1 MSNSNIEAV
10 TVVSAGELAALETK
24 SEATYKDYVTFH
36 GIQTKES
43 CAQHAALAVS
53 EYFPGI
59 KKSSRADK
67 GTLEYRAFV
76 TYTKVRNGLTRAAG
90 IEASK
95 RKAAPYL
102 LTALALSE
110 DYATMSDAE
119 FVAYILAERDD
130 RSA

>member
-1 MSNSNIEAV
+1 MSENNTNAV

-36 GIQTKES
+36 AIQTKEA
-43 CAQHAALAVS
+43 CAAHAALAVK
-53 EYFPGI
+53 EHFPGI
-59 KKSSRADK
+59 KKSSRANT
-67 GTLEYRAFV
+67 GTLEYRAYV

-90 IEASK
+90 IEAAK

-102 LTALALSE
+102 LTALAFSD
-110 DYATMSDAE
+110 DYADMSEAE